1 MWCILCEPGVSQM
14 FLSVSF
20 LTLVLHKMLLTVV
33 CFSKFESLQRIVT
46 AGKRIQMLFKIYI
59 SFFLSKEEVLRTLYD
74 FYKKP
79 NLSPTKSEE
88 DFLTFVFFLN
98 FIQ

>member
-1 MWCILCEPGVSQM
+1 
-14 FLSVSF
+14 
-20 LTLVLHKMLLTVV
+20 
-33 CFSKFESLQRIVT
+33 
-46 AGKRIQMLFKIYI
+46 MLFKIYI

-88 DFLTFVFFLN
+88 DFLTFVFFFKISSN
-98 FIQ
+98 NKY

>member
-1 MWCILCEPGVSQM
+1 
-14 FLSVSF
+14 
-20 LTLVLHKMLLTVV
+20 
-33 CFSKFESLQRIVT
+33 
-46 AGKRIQMLFKIYI
+46 MLFKIYI

-88 DFLTFVFFLN
+88 DFLTFVFFFKFHPIINIRLH
-98 FIQ
+98 IC

>member
-1 MWCILCEPGVSQM
+1 
-14 FLSVSF
+14 
-20 LTLVLHKMLLTVV
+20 
-33 CFSKFESLQRIVT
+33 
-46 AGKRIQMLFKIYI
+46 MLFKIYI

-88 DFLTFVFFLN
+88 DFLTFVFFLISSN
-98 FIQ
+98 NKY